1 MTLIMALSLFST
13 LAIGMMP
20 AYLSAKPQ
28 KLPSD
33 GRSCSAEKETGLA
46 ILSTILGALLPM
58 VVSILLGFVAAWR
71 HDFGSKDAST
81 LNRMVLQYAVP
92 LTLFTGTVMTSR
104 KAFSQD
110 LSLVITL
117 CVGITGFYCV
127 VFLFSRLVLHM
138 QVSSSAL
145 SALTASAPAV
155 PFVGPVV
162 LGDLFGG
169 LSAIPIA
176 IASLVINLTVVP
188 ITILLLAL
196 DSTGRGSQN
205 KSSVLQAGSG
215 SASAPESY
223 VSVFTGKLVE
233 TVKEPIVW
241 APVLAFVIVLSGLR
255 IPQLIVH
262 SLALL
267 GHASGGV
274 ALFACGVVLASGKIK
289 INRYVS
295 FFVFLKNIIE
305 PALVLGSLRWMGYG
319 NPVVSEAA
327 LTTAIP
333 AMPIVLMVA
342 LQYRVAQEEAAS
354 SVFLSVVGSIVT
366 MGVFIALTH

>member
-1 MTLIMALSLFST
+1 
-13 LAIGMMP
+13 
-20 AYLSAKPQ
+20 
-28 KLPSD
+28 
-33 GRSCSAEKETGLA
+33 
-46 ILSTILGALLPM
+46 M

-110 LSLVITL
+110 LPLVITL

-233 TVKEPIVW
+233 TVKEPTVW

-333 AMPIVLMVA
+333 AMPIVLMLA

>member
-1 MTLIMALSLFST
+1 MLDT
-13 LAIGMMP
+13 
-20 AYLSAKPQ
+20 
-28 KLPSD
+28 
-33 GRSCSAEKETGLA
+33 
-46 ILSTILGALLPM
+46 ILSALLPM
-58 VVSILLGFVAAWR
+58 VVTFLLGFVAAWR
-71 HDFGSKDAST
+71 HDFGSKDAAT

-92 LTLFTGTVMTSR
+92 LALFAGTVTTSR
-104 KAFSQD
+104 KALSQD
-110 LSLVITL
+110 LPLVITL
-117 CVGITGFYCV
+117 CVGIIGFYCV

-138 QVSSSAL
+138 KVSNSAL
-145 SALTASAPAV
+145 AALTASAPAV
-155 PFVGPVV
+155 PFVGPAV

-188 ITILLLAL
+188 ITILFLAL
-196 DSTGRGSQN
+196 DSTGRDSQN
-205 KSSVLQAGSG
+205 KNSVLQTGMDSL
-215 SASAPESY
+215 STPKSY

-267 GHASGGV
+267 GHASAGV
-274 ALFACGVVLASGKIK
+274 ALFACGIVLASGKIK
-289 INRYVS
+289 VNRYVL
-295 FFVFLKNIIE
+295 FFVFLKNIIQ
-305 PALVLGSLRWMGYG
+305 PALVLGGLRWMGYG
-319 NPVVSEAA
+319 NPVVSEAV

-333 AMPIVLMVA
+333 AMPIVLMLA
-342 LQYRVAQEEAAS
+342 LQYRVAQEESAS
-354 SVFLSVVGSIVT
+354 SVFLSVMGSIVT